1 MKLADFAT
9 QFEELGLNLSAY
21 QGAAYYGAS
30 EEWSL
35 ALQPYQGERI
45 QHAKFAISVS
55 RARQSP
61 EMLDRFLSAAAVEKT
76 PQMRQALESG
86 REFRGMVSEKEV
98 SFSAVGP
105 DLVLNVIE

>member
-21 QGAAYYGAS
+21 GGAAYYGACD
-30 EEWSL
+30 EWSL

-45 QHAKFAISVS
+45 QHAKLAISVS
-55 RARQSP
+55 SARKSS
-61 EMLDRFLSAAAVEKT
+61 EVVDRFLTAAEVKRT
-76 PQMRQALESG
+76 PQLEQALETG
-86 REFRGMVSEKEV
+86 QEFRALVGEKQV

-105 DLVLNVIE
+105 DLVVNVIE